1 MRIETKYFGVVEIK
15 EEDIIRFPQGI
26 PGFLDEKDFVLLNF
40 EESGLFQVLQS
51 IHQQNPAFVVIDPF
65 LFVKDYQFKL
75 DDATINQ
82 LSIEKKEEVRALS
95 IVTVREPLTTST
107 ANLQAPVIINQ
118 SNKQAKQL
126 VAMHSKYT
134 TREAIFQQS
143 SNTKEA

>member
-1 MRIETKYFGVVEIK
+1 MRIETKYFGVVEMK

-65 LFVKDYQFKL
+65 LFVEDYQFKL

-126 VAMHSKYT
+126 VTMHSKYT